1 MLEVLLEYANE
12 NDIILEFNEN
22 NNKSIQIS
30 NENIIELFIEYDNT
44 IKIIYKNNSELLL
57 RTNMIINRKINE
69 IIDDFGISLLS
80 YGN

>member
-69 IIDDFGISLLS
+69 IIDEFGISLLS